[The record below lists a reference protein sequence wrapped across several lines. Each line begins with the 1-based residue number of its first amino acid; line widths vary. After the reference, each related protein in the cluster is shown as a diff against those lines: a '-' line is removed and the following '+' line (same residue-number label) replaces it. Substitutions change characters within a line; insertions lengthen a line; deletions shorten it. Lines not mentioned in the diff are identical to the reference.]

1 MDTIDR
7 YESNLPSPFPISPT
21 PLPALAP
28 VFSGE
33 LATTSPPQINS
44 RTLLRGLIRHWWQIL
59 VIWLSVSAAVL
70 CLIYNFVEPTFEAS
84 STLRIEPVNRSLY
97 EAKKQEESRSVP
109 YLQTQVTLITCDAV
123 LGDALTNP
131 EIIKLTVIKGFDD
144 PKNSLRKAMLVEIVK
159 DAYLIRV
166 ALGLSDGK
174 QAASIV
180 NAVVEAYL
188 AYHREYKRTDNST
201 LRASL
206 VTQRDKLQSEVKER
220 QDELKV
226 LLTKGTVD
234 PAKPNFSLNAT
245 RNNGDATEP
254 TPNSVTMEQSQIIA
268 GEMMK
273 THLDL
278 IEAEAQLKV
287 AEDAVNRANEEDEG
301 QQRSRQNDEHERR
314 IQDEFQKDPEVIA
327 LCQEIATADEQR
339 DHAKSLARQPNDPAR
354 RAAEARRKKLWNQY
368 EQLWKDRYPEID
380 KQLKQTA
387 AGTPHALDALHDL
400 RLKVAALKAKK
411 EEQTKLYETLKIEK
425 KAVNNDLFEAGVV
438 KYQLDIVLSRVE
450 RVKEHLEQLEF
461 EATRET
467 YRVQKVDPAVAPNS
481 PTDNKRI
488 KYMAVAPVALLFMVL
503 GLFFLLEVKAERIA
517 DIDTLSTRVR
527 SEVYGLP
534 PLPMTRSIR
543 ELSAPEAD
551 KIEQFIQRLD
561 HLRFA
566 VCGNPSDVGKG
577 RCLLITSAVGNEGK
591 TTLASQLASRCGRAE
606 MSTLLIDADLRRSTL
621 CKVLEVPEGEG
632 LSDVLKDDATATPD
646 SVVIPVQGGTFD
658 LLRAGTSKDTSHALE
673 SRKLGLLIADLRQ
686 RYDLIIIDSPPVL
699 PVPDALILGQWADGA
714 VLAARY
720 DISRFSQVERARRQL
735 DNAGIA
741 IMGTVINGMRHT
753 DSYYGRYSYSRRP
766 SNQPSSSETI

>member
-1 MDTIDR
+1 MDTIDK
-7 YESNLPSPFPISPT
+7 YESNLPSPLPISPA
-21 PLPALAP
+21 LFPALAP
-28 VFSGE
+28 AFSGD
-33 LATTSPPQINS
+33 LATTSSPQINS

-59 VIWLSVSAAVL
+59 LIWLSVSFAVV
-70 CLIYNFVEPTFEAS
+70 CLIYKFVEPTFEAS

-97 EAKKQEESRSVP
+97 EANKQEESRSVP

-123 LGDALTNP
+123 LGNALTDP
-131 EIIKLTVIKGFDD
+131 EITKLAVIKGFDD
-144 PKNSLRKAMLVEIVK
+144 PKNNLRKAMLVEIVK
-159 DAYLIRV
+159 DAFLIRV

-180 NAVVEAYL
+180 NAVVQSYL
-188 AYHREYKRTDNST
+188 AYHTGFKRTDNSA
-201 LRASL
+201 LRANLQTQL
-206 VTQRDKLQSEVKER
+206 VKLQREVNDR
-220 QDELKV
+220 RAELKGLV
-226 LLTKGTVD
+226 TKGTVD
-234 PAKPNFSLNAT
+234 PAKPNFSLNTT
-245 RNNGDATEP
+245 RTDGDATEP

-327 LCQEIATADEQR
+327 LCQEIAAADEQR
-339 DHAKSLARQPNDPAR
+339 EHAKSLARQPNDPAR
-354 RAAEARRKKLWNQY
+354 RAAEARRKKLASQY
-368 EQLWKDRYPEID
+368 EQLWKDRYREID
-380 KQLKQTA
+380 KQLKHA
-387 AGTPHALDALHDL
+387 AVGTPRALDAVHDL
-400 RLKVAALKAKK
+400 RLKVAALKTKK
-411 EEQTKLYETLKIEK
+411 EEQAKLYETLKIEK
-425 KAVNNDLFEAGVV
+425 KAVNIDAFEAGVV
-438 KYQLDIVLSRVE
+438 KYLLDIVLKRE
-450 RVKEHLEQLEF
+450 DLVKAHLEQLEF
-461 EATRET
+461 EANRET
-467 YRVQKVDPAVAPNS
+467 YRVQLVDPAVAPNS

-534 PLPMTRSIR
+534 PLPTS
-543 ELSAPEAD
+543 LHKLGAPEVAD
-551 KIEQFIQRLD
+551 QLDQFKQRLD

-566 VCGNPSDVGKG
+566 LCGNPSELGNG
-577 RCLLITSAVGNEGK
+577 RCVLITSAVSGEGK
-591 TTLASQLASRCGRAE
+591 TTVATQLAFRCGGAG
-606 MSTLLIDADLRRSTL
+606 MSTLLIDADLRRSSL
-621 CKVLEVPEGEG
+621 CELLDVPEGFG
-632 LSDVLKDDATATPD
+632 LSDILNDVAATDDVL
-646 SVVIPVQGGTFD
+646 VPVQGGVFD
-658 LLRAGTSKDTSHALE
+658 LLRAGTPTENTSRMLH
-673 SRKLGLLIADLRQ
+673 SRNFGDLITKFRKN
-686 RYDLIIIDSPPVL
+686 YDIIIIDSPPVL
-699 PVPDALILGQWADGA
+699 PVPDALIFGRWADGA

-766 SNQPSSSETI
+766 SEQPSSSEPV